1 MFRVYGCRLRRE
13 LVTEG
18 WKSGG
23 IVQGLGVGREL
34 VTGGSGL
41 WLRVQGLGGWV
52 QAGNRH

>member
-23 IVQGLGVGREL
+23 IVQGLGVVREL

-41 WLRVQGLGGWV
+41 GLRVQGLGGWV